1 MKVEW
6 RHTFF
11 KLVGYFKAQ
20 EELPIPEER
29 DALWRQIEKGIRRK
43 QIERRIHRWSTVS
56 AAAVFMGLLFSGV
69 LFYWKGDHTV
79 DIVKV
84 ADRLMEQ
91 TDNHNEIQLI
101 LSGKET
107 ITVGESAKVVNSQSG
122 RILVNEK
129 RVEVP
134 DSRADA
140 GEYTQ
145 LVVPKGRHMHMVLA
159 DGSSLFVNSGT
170 KVVYPRVF
178 RKGQREIYVN
188 GEIFIDVHP
197 DKSAP
202 FIVKTD
208 RFEIEVLGTAFNV
221 NAYRE
226 DAYAE
231 VTLMRGAVKLT
242 DSRKQIVE
250 LLPDQQV
257 NLSDGGL
264 IGKKQVEAWKY
275 SAWTEGLLV
284 LEGEPI
290 QRVFDRLSRYYGE
303 SIVIDVGSQALT
315 IRGMLDLNCPL
326 DEVLDRIS
334 VIAPINVVKTSEGYC
349 VTEK

>member
-1 MKVEW
+1 MMEVDKKKTRTDEAWVRLYARFE
-6 RHTFF
+6 TDC
-11 KLVGYFKAQ
+11 L
-20 EELPIPEER
+20 LPA
-29 DALWRQIEKGIRRK
+29 DAEHASATHRRLYLK
-43 QIERRIHRWSTVS
+43 WGSVS
-56 AAAVFMGLLFSGV
+56 AAVIAGIVCFAAWWAVP
-69 LFYWKGDHTV
+69 
-79 DIVKV
+79 
-84 ADRLMEQ
+84 EQ
-91 TDNHNEIQLI
+91 
-101 LSGKET
+101 G
-107 ITVGESAKVVNSQSG
+107 G
-122 RILVNEK
+122 
-129 RVEVP
+129 
-134 DSRADA
+134 DSRSLLT
-140 GEYTQ
+140 EENREKPT
-145 LVVPKGRHMHMVLA
+145 LVKTLE
-159 DGSSLFVNSGT
+159 DGS
-170 KVVYPRVF
+170 VVYLAQESTLKYPEHFAEDKREVNLQGEAFFDVAKKPEQAFTIETARV
-178 RKGQREIYVN
+178 RV
-188 GEIFIDVHP
+188 
-197 DKSAP
+197 
-202 FIVKTD
+202 
-208 RFEIEVLGTAFNV
+208 EVLGTAFNV

-303 SIVIDVGSQALT
+303 SIVIDVCSQALT

>member
-1 MKVEW
+1 M
-6 RHTFF
+6 
-11 KLVGYFKAQ
+11 
-20 EELPIPEER
+20 
-29 DALWRQIEKGIRRK
+29 
-43 QIERRIHRWSTVS
+43 
-56 AAAVFMGLLFSGV
+56 
-69 LFYWKGDHTV
+69 
-79 DIVKV
+79 
-84 ADRLMEQ
+84 
-91 TDNHNEIQLI
+91 
-101 LSGKET
+101 
-107 ITVGESAKVVNSQSG
+107 
-122 RILVNEK
+122 
-129 RVEVP
+129 
-134 DSRADA
+134 
-140 GEYTQ
+140 
-145 LVVPKGRHMHMVLA
+145 
-159 DGSSLFVNSGT
+159 
-170 KVVYPRVF
+170 
-178 RKGQREIYVN
+178 
-188 GEIFIDVHP
+188 
-197 DKSAP
+197 
-202 FIVKTD
+202 
-208 RFEIEVLGTAFNV
+208 GTAFNV